1 MNETTKEQERNKS
14 RTRKKINR
22 SRRGIRGKK
31 MEQDNNIQQLHALVF
46 KWRAQD
52 PLYRFQN
59 ERLSKSTHKQQQQQ
73 QQQR

>member
-14 RTRKKINR
+14 RTRKKNKQKQKR
-22 SRRGIRGKK
+22 NPWNKL
-31 MEQDNNIQQLHALVF
+31 EQDNNIQQLHALVF